1 MERKEK
7 IEIFAGGAFGI
18 IAIIAAFIEYTVPAC
33 SALAGC
39 IKDVF
44 GTLVVIVVLLAS
56 IKIKSFKIESI
67 LENAV
72 EGWGEKNIPLIFKI
86 EEYVSAQ
93 DSAYSQGF
101 FLLQNPKS
109 YVSLVKRGL
118 EKGSEEWK
126 KYAQYRKGG
135 NRPTGKF
142 IDMPSYREMTQQ
154 SFTVLVEMKQSHFSH
169 IPEFQ
174 TILSDI
180 IDVVGRLDGVKAR
193 QIGQSAEFVLEFDT
207 IKTRADVEHFVNTLD
222 YILSLVKVIA

>member
-1 MERKEK
+1 MDRKEK
-7 IEIFAGGAFGI
+7 IEVFAGGAFGMI
-18 IAIIAAFIEYTVPAC
+18 SIIAAFIEYAVPSC
-33 SALAGC
+33 SAFAGC
-39 IKDVF
+39 MKDVF

-67 LENAV
+67 LKNAV
-72 EGWGEKNIPLIFKI
+72 EDWGAKNVPLIFKI

-101 FLLQNPKS
+101 FLLQEPKS

-118 EKGSEEWK
+118 EKESEEWG
-126 KYAQYRKGG
+126 KYAKYRKGG
-135 NRPTGKF
+135 NKPTGKF

-154 SFTVLVEMKQSHFSH
+154 SFTVLVEMKQSHFSR

-180 IDVVGRLDGVKAR
+180 IDVVGRRDGVKAR
-193 QIGQSAEFVLEFDT
+193 PIGQSAEFVLEFDK
-207 IKTRADVEHFVNTLD
+207 IKTKADAEHFVNTLD